1 MKLKTF
7 YSLIFHTLFLT
18 LLTINFSACD
28 KDDDSPNTKVE
39 FGATLNEG
47 QETPP
52 TGVSATGTCEAT
64 YDTVTN
70 ILTYTL
76 TWTGLT
82 DVPTAMHFH
91 KADIGVPGG
100 VEIPITG
107 FAASATGTLS
117 STATVEQED
126 ENDLLEE
133 KFYVNIHTALYPS
146 GEIRGQMLQK

>member
-1 MKLKTF
+1 MKLRTF
-7 YSLIFHTLFLT
+7 CSPITYALFLT
-18 LLTINFSACD
+18 TLTINFSACN

-39 FGATLNEG
+39 FSARLDEG

-52 TGVSATGTCEAT
+52 TGVFATGTCEAT

-82 DVPTAMHFH
+82 DAPTAIHFH
-91 KADIGVPGG
+91 KADVGVPGG

-107 FAASATGTLS
+107 FATSPTGTLS
-117 STATVEQED
+117 SSATVEQED
-126 ENDLLEE
+126 ENDLIEE
-133 KFYVNIHTALYPS
+133 KFYVNNHTALYPS

>member
-1 MKLKTF
+1 MELKTF
-7 YSLIFHTLFLT
+7 YSPVFYALFLT
-18 LLTINFSACD
+18 LLTVNFSACD

-39 FGATLNEG
+39 FSAALDGS
-47 QETPP
+47 QETPANS
-52 TGVSATGTCEAT
+52 VSATGTCEAT

-82 DVPTAMHFH
+82 DAPAAMHFH

-126 ENDLLEE
+126 ESDLLEE
-133 KFYVNIHTALYPS
+133 KFYVNIHTALYPA